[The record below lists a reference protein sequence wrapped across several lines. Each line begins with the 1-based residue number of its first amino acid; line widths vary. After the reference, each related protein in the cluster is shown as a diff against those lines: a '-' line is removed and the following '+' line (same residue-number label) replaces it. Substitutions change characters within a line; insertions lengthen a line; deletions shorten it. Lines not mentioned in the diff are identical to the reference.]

1 MANYVAGSLVPLGA
15 STSAEAATH
24 QSSAA
29 LRQRAQRSAAGAA
42 NIAQIITAA
51 EQVFAQKGFHG
62 AKMAEIA
69 KLAGL
74 PKANLHYYFGTKERL
89 YRALLHD
96 ILHAWLAAAAG
107 WIVPER
113 GPAEALAGYIRAK
126 IDLSRERPAASRIF
140 ARELLNGAP
149 YIQEFLR
156 GELRRYVNDL
166 GRVIEGWTRAK
177 LMDPISPPHLLF
189 TLWSM
194 TQTYADFGVQ
204 IAAVLGRERVDDAV
218 FETGVQTIT
227 AVVVKGCG
235 IAMGHQGRVS

>member
-1 MANYVAGSLVPLGA
+1 MADYVAGSLVPLNA
-15 STSAEAATH
+15 STSGQAAAH
-24 QSSAA
+24 QRFAA
-29 LRQRAQRSAAGAA
+29 LTQRAQRSATGEAS
-42 NIAQIITAA
+42 IAQIIAAA
-51 EQVFAQKGFHG
+51 EQVFAEKGFHG

-96 ILHAWLAAAAG
+96 ILHAWLAAAG

-156 GELRRYVNDL
+156 DELRRYVNDL

-218 FETGVQTIT
+218 FETGAQTIT

-235 IAMGHQGRVS
+235 IAMGH